1 MKKAFVI
8 SIDMGYGHQR
18 TAHALKPLALR
29 NKIINANNYKDMPE
43 SDRMFWDKSQGFYE
57 FVSRFKKVPI
67 LGNIMFSIFDATQA
81 VGDFYTDKNLTS
93 SSFTQK
99 GMYPLFKRGWGSD
112 LIEKLDDSC
121 KGKNIPFVS
130 TFFTPAFMAE
140 YFKYP
145 GEVFCVVCDTDI
157 SRSWAP
163 MNPGS
168 TKIKYFAPTERVYD
182 RLKMYGV
189 PEKNIFLTGYP
200 LPLENI
206 GGENM
211 EILRSDMKE
220 RIVNLDPNRIYQ
232 RKYGVIVEKNLGSL
246 PAKVNRPLTI
256 VFAVGGAGAQ
266 KEYGIEIVK
275 AFAREIKDKTMK
287 IVLVAGTR
295 KEIKWYFEKELLS
308 AGLDTLSGVEIIYE
322 DTFEEYY
329 NKFNKALRK
338 ADILWTKPSELS
350 FYAALGLPI
359 IIAPTIGSHE
369 NINKQWLLDSGFGIE
384 QKDIKFVKRWLM
396 DGIREGSFAK
406 IAMQGFVD
414 GTQLGVLKIKDV
426 LTECCGS

>member
-18 TAHALKPLALR
+18 TAHALKPIAMR

-43 SDRMFWDKSQGFYE
+43 SDKMFWDKSQGFYE

-99 GMYPLFKRGWGSD
+99 GMYPLFRRGWGSD

-206 GGENM
+206 GGEDM
-211 EILRSDMKE
+211 EILKGDMKE

-246 PAKVNRPLTI
+246 PVKVNRPLTI

-275 AFAREIKDKTMK
+275 AFAREIKDKVMK

-295 KEIKWYFEKELLS
+295 KEIKWYFEKELLA
-308 AGLDTLSGVEIIYE
+308 AGLDTLSGVEIVYE

-329 NKFNKALRK
+329 NKFNKVLRK

-369 NINKQWLLDSGFGIE
+369 NINKQWLLDSGFGME

-396 DGIREGSFAK
+396 DEIKEGSLAK

-414 GTQLGVLKIKDV
+414 GTQLGVLKIKQV
-426 LTECCGS
+426 LAECCG